1 MISLRVGIFGEI
13 GCGQSSLLIRLLYD
27 RFEETGDKL
36 IEDTYR
42 LKFSD
47 PENDQI
53 NALFEFS
60 LTGDGGSLG
69 TRQEGTP
76 FQFMSYRSYS
86 YDINCWML
94 LFDITSKKSFEQ
106 LPSLH
111 EYITT
116 KANTELSGFIV
127 VGTKLDLA
135 EERRISEIE
144 AAAFSRSIG
153 ADYVEISSK
162 TGKNVSTLM
171 PSLLAMHRK
180 YLQSKAKRQKEAKKC
195 ILL

>member
-1 MISLRVGIFGEI
+1 MDSLLFFFFYYTIALKKPMTNSLKIFI
-13 GCGQSSLLIRLLYD
+13 GCSFQTLKTIKSMLSSN
-27 RFEETGDKL
+27 
-36 IEDTYR
+36 
-42 LKFSD
+42 FSS
-47 PENDQI
+47 PEMGVPWGLVKKGLHFNSC
-53 NALFEFS
+53 L
-60 LTGDGGSLG
+60 
-69 TRQEGTP
+69 
-76 FQFMSYRSYS
+76 
-86 YDINCWML
+86 INCWML

-111 EYITT
+111 EYNTT
-116 KANTELSGFIV
+116 KANTQLSGFIV

-153 ADYVEISSK
+153 ADYVAISSK